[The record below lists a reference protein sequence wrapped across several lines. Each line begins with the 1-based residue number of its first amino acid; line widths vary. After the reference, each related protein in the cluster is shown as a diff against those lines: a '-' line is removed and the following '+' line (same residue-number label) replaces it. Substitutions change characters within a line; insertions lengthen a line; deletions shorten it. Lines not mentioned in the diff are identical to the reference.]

1 MVCVNRNMLEQLLLK
16 WVIAPLPTANRQIY
30 ATPGE
35 KPQYPLDKEGG
46 GGGLRHQ
53 NCDALVKKEIFVT
66 VGNQLL
72 VLRPVACGLECN

>member
-46 GGGLRHQ
+46 GGGVEAPELRRFG
-53 NCDALVKKEIFVT
+53 KK
-66 VGNQLL
+66 GNLCHCWES
-72 VLRPVACGLECN
+72 VASTSASSLWSGV